1 MRVIV
6 VGRFDGVHR
15 GHQALL
21 SQGRELARKEGLS
34 LCAYTFPP
42 KGEALLPLPAKLR
55 LLEELCDEV
64 IVRPW
69 ERVEGL
75 SPEEFVRAELVEGL
89 AASWLVCG
97 PNHRFGKGAAGD
109 VALLQALAGRYGLSV
124 QVVQPLTAGGELI
137 SSRRIRGLVREGRV
151 GEAAAL
157 LGRPHVLFGRRIP
170 GAGLGSGLGFPTVN
184 LSPWPGLV
192 APRPG
197 VYAAWAQWEAGGGP
211 ALFYRG
217 SRPTFPH
224 LPPSWELHFLSP
236 PQPEPQ
242 GELEVALLSFIRP
255 EARFASPQE
264 LTAAMEEDLAQARR
278 LLSHIS
284 PPPRLVVGATESS

>member
-55 LLEELCDEV
+55 LLEGLCDEV

-75 SPEEFVRAELVEGL
+75 SPEEFVQVELVEGL
-89 AASWLVCG
+89 ATRWVVCG

-109 VALLQALAGRYGLSV
+109 VALLQTLGRRYGFSV
-124 QVVQPLTAGGELI
+124 QVVKPLTAGEELI
-137 SSRRIRGLVREGRV
+137 SSRRIRALVREGKV
-151 GEAAAL
+151 EEAAAL
-157 LGRPHVLFGRRIP
+157 LGRPHFLFGRRVP
-170 GAGLGSGLGFPTVN
+170 GAGLGSSLGFPTVN

-192 APRPG
+192 SPRPG
-197 VYAAWAQWEAGGGP
+197 VYAAWAYWETGGGP

-242 GELEVALLSFIRP
+242 GDLEVALLSFIRP
-255 EARFASPQE
+255 EAQFASPQE
-264 LTAAMEEDLAQARR
+264 LTAAMEDDLARARR
-278 LLSHIS
+278 LLSRIS
-284 PPPRLVVGATESS
+284 PPPRLVVSSGRSS

>member
-21 SQGRELARKEGLS
+21 SQGRDLARREGLS

-55 LLEELCDEV
+55 LLERLCDEV

-69 ERVEGL
+69 EEVEEMT
-75 SPEEFVRAELVEGL
+75 PEEFVQTELVEGL
-89 AASWLVCG
+89 AVRWVVCG
-97 PNHRFGKGAAGD
+97 PNHRFGKGASGD
-109 VALLQALAGRYGLSV
+109 VALLRALGRKHGFSV
-124 QVVQPLTAGGELI
+124 QVVEPLTEDGELI
-137 SSRRIRGLVREGRV
+137 SSRSIRALVREGRV
-151 GEAAAL
+151 EEAAAL
-157 LGRPHVLFGRRIP
+157 LGRPHVLFGRRVS
-170 GAGLGSGLGFPTVN
+170 GAGLGSELGFPTVN

-192 APRPG
+192 PPRPG
-197 VYAAWAQWEAGGGP
+197 VYAAWAHWEAGGGP

-242 GELEVALLSFIRP
+242 GELEVALYAFIRP
-255 EARFASPQE
+255 EARFATPAE
-264 LTAAMEEDLAQARR
+264 LTAAMERDLARAKE
-278 LLSHIS
+278 LLSRLP
-284 PPPRLVVGATESS
+284 PPPRLVVSPGRTS